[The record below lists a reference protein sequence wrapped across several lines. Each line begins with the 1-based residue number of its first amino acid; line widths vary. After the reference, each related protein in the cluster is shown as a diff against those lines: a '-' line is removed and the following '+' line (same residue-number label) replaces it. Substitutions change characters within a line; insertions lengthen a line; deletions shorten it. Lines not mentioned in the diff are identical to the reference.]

1 MKEKSGLKYILVL
14 PFILI
19 VGIFI
24 YWYLNPSIDN
34 EDFHLQYLLSDGDK
48 NFYEFRNQNIN
59 QEKFTYNNEMYSN
72 NIEGY
77 KLIIYSIDFTKFG
90 EKILIITDSFDKK
103 TRNVNLTYK
112 DKNGIYSPL
121 EIVKNN
127 DSILINQ
134 ISEDPKIDKH
144 LVFKGCRIKM

>member
-1 MKEKSGLKYILVL
+1 MKKKSWLKYILTL

-19 VGIFI
+19 GGIFI

-34 EDFHLQYLLSDGDK
+34 EDFHLEYLLSNRDK
-48 NFYEFRNQNIN
+48 NFYEFRNRNIN

-77 KLIIYSIDFTKFG
+77 KLIIFSIDFTKFG

-127 DSILINQ
+127 DSILIYQ

-144 LVFKGCRIKM
+144 LLFKGCRIKM

>member
-1 MKEKSGLKYILVL
+1 MKKKSWLKYILTL

-19 VGIFI
+19 GGIFI
-24 YWYLNPSIDN
+24 YLYLNPSIDN
-34 EDFHLQYLLSDGDK
+34 EDFHLEYLLSNRDK
-48 NFYEFRNQNIN
+48 NFYEFRNRNIN

-77 KLIIYSIDFTKFG
+77 KLIIFSIDFTKFG
-90 EKILIITDSFDKK
+90 EKILIVIDYFDKE

-127 DSILINQ
+127 DSILIYQ

-144 LVFKGCRIKM
+144 LLFKGCRIKM

>member
-19 VGIFI
+19 GGIFI

-34 EDFHLQYLLSDGDK
+34 EDFHLQYLLSDRDK

-59 QEKFTYNNEMYSN
+59 QEKFTYNNEIYSN

-90 EKILIITDSFDKK
+90 EKILIITDSFDRK